1 MHDDK
6 SWLEV
11 EMDETMALLRKKLER
26 MNDKSAEELTSTD
39 IHCLKDL
46 WKTIYYIK
54 SVRASMSK

>member
-1 MHDDK
+1 MHDEK

-11 EMDETMALLRKKLER
+11 EMDETLDLIRKKLER
-26 MNDKSAEELTSTD
+26 MNGKSAEELTSTD

-46 WKTIYYIK
+46 WKTVYYIK